1 VIRVIFLIFLLFKN
15 IYEHFYLL
23 KKNYYRLQYN
33 TDNNSVITKCV
44 FLLTYFFP
52 FLNVLRYIE
61 EEDLLR
67 FLKTV
72 EVHSIFPLFEG
83 AVETGKITK
92 SSFRNW
98 VVRSRKPTFFY
109 IYKKWS

>member
-1 VIRVIFLIFLLFKN
+1 MPIFVDIF
-15 IYEHFYLL
+15 
-23 KKNYYRLQYN
+23 
-33 TDNNSVITKCV
+33 
-44 FLLTYFFP
+44 FL

-72 EVHSIFPLFEG
+72 EVYTIFPLFEG

-98 VVRSRKPTFFY
+98 VVKNPKPTCFIFCFKGLTLLCLHAVNMKSPPTLKDACFQ
-109 IYKKWS
+109 IRINNLLFS

>member
-1 VIRVIFLIFLLFKN
+1 M
-15 IYEHFYLL
+15 
-23 KKNYYRLQYN
+23 
-33 TDNNSVITKCV
+33 
-44 FLLTYFFP
+44 
-52 FLNVLRYIE
+52 NVLRYIE

-72 EVHSIFPLFEG
+72 EVHTIFPLFEG

-98 VVRSRKPTFFY
+98 VVSETLNPLFY
-109 IYKKWS
+109 FLDFVLNKAPHLTTLDPYKQAIKKKSIWLGTWESTYI